1 MSSSSSASSVSAV
14 PISAPSAPTTGAC
27 RGMARHATEV
37 SSSNMRSHT
46 TVPAREARADLDR
59 ASPSVQ
65 DCVMTNYSPLLA
77 LFVLAP
83 RLRRASNRAVSIYLP
98 ARSEGYDAR
107 FYDIEFRDLLHRY
120 QDRMTAKDRELM
132 EYEMRRLRH
141 HVAVVRPAGCPAF
154 AGFADEPHGVLE
166 LVKLRD
172 ETDERLE
179 VGQLLVAPILRQL
192 EHNPPALIAVVDKEH
207 AKTFGSILDD
217 IVALEQVNG
226 TEVRHS
232 RAGGTSAPSNQRKA
246 ENRAKANLETA
257 VKTVERDMA
266 SGAYMHLYLAGPAE
280 ARSTFEKML
289 PDRLKKV
296 VAGHLSASLDSSE
309 LKRELREKVAA
320 ALKR

>member
-1 MSSSSSASSVSAV
+1 MS
-14 PISAPSAPTTGAC
+14 
-27 RGMARHATEV
+27 
-37 SSSNMRSHT
+37 
-46 TVPAREARADLDR
+46 
-59 ASPSVQ
+59 
-65 DCVMTNYSPLLA
+65 NYSPLQA

-266 SGAYMHLYLAGPAE
+266 SGAYMHLYLAWPAE

>member
-1 MSSSSSASSVSAV
+1 MS
-14 PISAPSAPTTGAC
+14 
-27 RGMARHATEV
+27 
-37 SSSNMRSHT
+37 
-46 TVPAREARADLDR
+46 
-59 ASPSVQ
+59 
-65 DCVMTNYSPLLA
+65 NYSPLQA

-132 EYEMRRLRH
+132 DYEMRRLRH